1 MIRAK
6 TLIFSTTN
14 PMPSGGH
21 FSIMEMS
28 SQLQSRYK
36 VPSDATGKNMPKWVY
51 TYIYIHIY
59 YITTIH
65 LGENVFLHGHAGLW
79 KKCAECC
86 SVLFAGAGE
95 RNVAWHCSNGLDD
108 PNGLA

>member
-1 MIRAK
+1 MGPLKLDMKMDYALYCLY
-6 TLIFSTTN
+6 T
-14 PMPSGGH
+14 
-21 FSIMEMS
+21 
-28 SQLQSRYK
+28 
-36 VPSDATGKNMPKWVY
+36 VY
-51 TYIYIHIY
+51 IYIYIHIY